1 MEEMIPNQ
9 MSTGT
14 SELWIRIWSDFHLCL
29 FYEDRRVRA
38 SAPRQ
43 RHLHPRHQTCDH
55 FCFSLSRINIQE
67 CERGEEK
74 RWPWPCPC
82 SLEISALL
90 GPGVSSV
97 LCRGRGQCLHSYLPS
112 SHSQHRYGNL
122 ARNTHNI
129 THKWEKWDMGSW
141 HKIWRRVVTS
151 VPMSLMS
158 HINPDPDVSD
168 VTAHVSHGIPHPRA
182 VWPCVETRDG
192 VLGVIPT
199 QSYTHAHYQD
209 GWFTL
214 SLSLISLMSKYW
226 RSVSGSNI
234 QCYS

>member
-1 MEEMIPNQ
+1 MALALPVL
-9 MSTGT
+9 TG
-14 SELWIRIWSDFHLCL
+14 DLCSA
-29 FYEDRRVRA
+29 RA
-38 SAPRQ
+38 WR
-43 RHLHPRHQTCDH
+43 L
-55 FCFSLSRINIQE
+55 
-67 CERGEEK
+67 
-74 RWPWPCPC
+74 
-82 SLEISALL
+82 ISVVP
-90 GPGVSSV
+90 GP
-97 LCRGRGQCLHSYLPS
+97 GQCLHSYLPS

-122 ARNTHNI
+122 ARNTHIN

-214 SLSLISLMSKYW
+214 SLSNLPHVKILAV
-226 RSVSGSNI
+226 SVRI
-234 QCYS
+234 QYSMLLLANMRERNGHNNMTCNDGALRW